1 MSVRQALLAL
11 LEQGPMYGY
20 QLRAEFE
27 RRTGSTWPLNVGQV
41 YTTLTRLERDGLVA
55 ESGDDGEGHVVYRV
69 TDAGRE
75 EVATWFTTPVE
86 RTQPPRD
93 ELAIKLA
100 LAVTVPGVD
109 VGTVIQQQ
117 RTATMTALQDYTRL
131 KRAGRAADPQDAS
144 DMAWSLVLD
153 SLVFAAEAEVRWLDH
168 CEARLRRA
176 QLERADDVPG
186 TPDHLGASRI
196 GRGRPM
202 TAVLQLDAVT
212 RVARRG
218 RDRRAGA
225 ARASRSPRTP
235 ASSSRSWARPAPASP
250 RCSPWPAGSTA
261 RRPARSR
268 SRAPTSPRWAPT
280 AAPGCGVRRSAT
292 SSRTS
297 T

>member
-20 QLRAEFE
+20 QLRSEFE

-55 ESGDDGEGHVVYRV
+55 EDGADGEGHVVYRV

-117 RTATMTALQDYTRL
+117 RTATMGALQDYTRL
-131 KRAGRAADPQDAS
+131 KRAGRAADPKELSPSGA

-176 QLERADDVPG
+176 QLERA
-186 TPDHLGASRI
+186 
-196 GRGRPM
+196 
-202 TAVLQLDAVT
+202 QLERAQLERAQLERSDA
-212 RVARRG
+212 
-218 RDRRAGA
+218 
-225 ARASRSPRTP
+225 
-235 ASSSRSWARPAPASP
+235 PAPTQAD
-250 RCSPWPAGSTA
+250 
-261 RRPARSR
+261 SR
-268 SRAPTSPRWAPT
+268 KE
-280 AAPGCGVRRSAT
+280 AT
-292 SSRTS
+292 R
-297 T
+297 

>member
-20 QLRAEFE
+20 QLRSEFE
-27 RRTGSTWPLNVGQV
+27 RRTGSTWPLNIGQV

-55 ESGDDGEGHVVYRV
+55 EDGADGEGHVIYRV
-69 TDAGRE
+69 TEAGRE

-100 LAVTVPGVD
+100 LAVTVPGVE

-117 RTATMTALQDYTRL
+117 RGATIAALQDYTRL
-131 KRAGRAADPQDAS
+131 KRNRTGDPHDAA

-176 QLERADDVPG
+176 QLERDD
-186 TPDHLGASRI
+186 
-196 GRGRPM
+196 
-202 TAVLQLDAVT
+202 TATTSKDTT
-212 RVARRG
+212 RKELHR
-218 RDRRAGA
+218 
-225 ARASRSPRTP
+225 
-235 ASSSRSWARPAPASP
+235 
-250 RCSPWPAGSTA
+250 
-261 RRPARSR
+261 
-268 SRAPTSPRWAPT
+268 
-280 AAPGCGVRRSAT
+280 
-292 SSRTS
+292 
-297 T
+297 